1 MRWILP
7 LVVCLS
13 FAATAGSAAS
23 TMAVEF
29 SPPVRLEADKKIIR
43 VEDPGYAA
51 PTWADAD
58 GDGKMDLV
66 VGQFSGGKILIFK
79 NAGNNVL
86 QAGQFLKVD
95 GKVAQVP
102 GVW

>member
-1 MRWILP
+1 MRGF
-7 LVVCLS
+7 LS
-13 FAATAGSAAS
+13 LIACCGAAFAANAGSAA
-23 TMAVEF
+23 VEF
-29 SPPVRLEADKKIIR
+29 APPVRLEAEKKIIR
-43 VEDPGYAA
+43 LESPGYAA

-66 VGQFSGGKILIFK
+66 VGQFTGGKIQIFK
-79 NAGNNVL
+79 NAGNNLL

-95 GKVAQVP
+95 GKIAKVP